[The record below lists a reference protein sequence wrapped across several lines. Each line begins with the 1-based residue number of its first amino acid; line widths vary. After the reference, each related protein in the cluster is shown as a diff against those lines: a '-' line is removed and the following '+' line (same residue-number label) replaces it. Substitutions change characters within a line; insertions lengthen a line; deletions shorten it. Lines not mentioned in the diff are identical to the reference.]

1 MTALEVDTGQH
12 EIISHLGRKALHGN
26 SLSREEALELLAIE
40 AQADIFDL
48 LTWSNRVREAHH
60 GNRIRLCSIV
70 NVKAGGCAEDCKF
83 CAQSAFYETAS
94 PRYGF
99 IETEPVL
106 QAAEEASANGVAS
119 LGIVAAW
126 KGLQEGPLLNAVCE
140 RLESLRDQGKVAP
153 DASLGLIPSQ
163 RVADRLA
170 AAGLKCYNHNLE
182 TSRRFFPEQCSTH
195 SYDDRVRT
203 IHHLKAAGIR
213 VCSGGILGLGE
224 SREDRCDLALALREL
239 EVDVVPIN
247 ILNPIEG
254 TPYAGLDPLPPMEAL
269 KTIAVFRLLL
279 PRQEIL
285 VAGGRAVNLRDL
297 QGLIFMAGA
306 SALMVGNYLTT
317 VNRSVEEDLRMIR
330 DLGLEPELECASEP
344 AFAPAAKRSEVL
356 AAPAAG

>member
-1 MTALEVDTGQH
+1 MIMPLVDMTHRE
-12 EIISHLGRKALHGN
+12 EIDRIGRKARDGN
-26 SLSREEALELLAIE
+26 ALSRDEALWLLGLE
-40 AQADIFDL
+40 ERTDIFDL
-48 LTWSNRVREAHH
+48 LTWSNRIREAHH

-83 CAQSAFYETAS
+83 CAQSASYQTAS

-99 IETEPVL
+99 IDTAPVL
-106 QAAEEASANGVAS
+106 QAAEEAAANGVAS

-126 KGLQEGPLLNAVCE
+126 KGLKEGPMLDAVCD
-140 RLESLRDQGKVAP
+140 RLQALKAQGKVAP
-153 DASLGLIPSQ
+153 DASLGLIADR
-163 RVADRLA
+163 RVAERLA
-170 AAGLKCYNHNLE
+170 EAGLKCYNHNLE

-195 SYDDRVRT
+195 GYDDRVQT
-203 IHHLKAAGIR
+203 IRHLKAAGIR

-239 EVDVVPIN
+239 EVDVVPVN

-254 TPYAGLDPLPPMEAL
+254 TPYAQLRPLAPLEAL

-285 VAGGRAVNLRDL
+285 VAGGRAINLRDL

-317 VNRSVEEDLRMIR
+317 VNRSVEEDLQMIR
-330 DLGLEPELECASEP
+330 DLGLEPE
-344 AFAPAAKRSEVL
+344 V
-356 AAPAAG
+356 

>member
-1 MTALEVDTGQH
+1 MIMPLVDMTHRE
-12 EIISHLGRKALHGN
+12 EIDRIGRKARDGN
-26 SLSREEALELLAIE
+26 ALSRDEALWLLGLE
-40 AQADIFDL
+40 ERTDIFDL
-48 LTWSNRVREAHH
+48 LTWSNRIREAHH

-83 CAQSAFYETAS
+83 CAQSASYQTAS

-99 IETEPVL
+99 IDTAPVL
-106 QAAEEASANGVAS
+106 QAAEEAAANGVAS

-126 KGLQEGPLLNAVCE
+126 KGLNEGPMLDAVCD
-140 RLESLRDQGKVAP
+140 RLQALKAQGKVAP
-153 DASLGLIPSQ
+153 DASLGLIADR
-163 RVADRLA
+163 RVAERLA
-170 AAGLKCYNHNLE
+170 EAGLKCYNHNLE

-195 SYDDRVRT
+195 GYDDRVQT
-203 IHHLKAAGIR
+203 IRHLKAAGIR

-239 EVDVVPIN
+239 EVDVVPVN

-254 TPYAGLDPLPPMEAL
+254 TPYAQLRPLAPLEAL

-285 VAGGRAVNLRDL
+285 VAGGRAINLRDL

-317 VNRSVEEDLRMIR
+317 VNRSVEEDLQMIR
-330 DLGLEPELECASEP
+330 DLGLEPE
-344 AFAPAAKRSEVL
+344 V
-356 AAPAAG
+356 

>member
-1 MTALEVDTGQH
+1 MGRH
-12 EIISHLGRKALHGN
+12 EAISRLGRQALAGDA
-26 SLSREEALELLAIE
+26 LSRDEALGLLELE
-40 AQADIFDL
+40 TQVDVFDL
-48 LTWSNRVREAHH
+48 LTWANRVREAHH

-83 CAQSAFYETAS
+83 CAQSALYQTAS

-106 QAAEEASANGVAS
+106 QAAEEAAANGVAS

-126 KGLQEGPLLNAVCE
+126 KGLSEGPLLDAVCD
-140 RLESLRDQGKVAP
+140 RLESLKAQGKVAP
-153 DASLGLIPSQ
+153 DASLGLIPNQ

-170 AAGLKCYNHNLE
+170 NSGLKCYNHNLE

-195 SYDDRVRT
+195 SYDDRVQT
-203 IHHLKAAGIR
+203 IHHLKAAGIK

-224 SREDRCDLALALREL
+224 SREDRCDLALALRDL
-239 EVDVVPIN
+239 DVDVVPVN
-247 ILNPIEG
+247 LLNPIEG
-254 TPYAGLDPLPPMEAL
+254 TPYEGLQPLPPLEAL

-285 VAGGRAVNLRDL
+285 VAGGRAANLRDL

-317 VNRSVEEDLRMIR
+317 INRSVEEDLQMIR
-330 DLGLEPELECASEP
+330 DLGLEPELECGSNAEESNGATCPQPHAEP
-344 AFAPAAKRSEVL
+344 FV
-356 AAPAAG
+356 G